1 MRPSLCLWA
10 VGALAISHVQAEY
23 TLNSTAAME
32 LPKCVTDCGLTVLP
46 KMNCTLGADC
56 YCARG
61 GPVAIALTACVMAA
75 CPSLREPIQ
84 GLKFQAD
91 GCHWPRDRDL
101 STAALT
107 VNVAL
112 FAFTTLFL
120 TARLASR
127 MPRWSGAGFSWDDGV
142 ASLCYVPIVGIC
154 VVGVNMYHYG
164 LGRDMWMVPTDS
176 ILAWSK
182 WFFAS
187 MPLYFVAAFC
197 TKLSLILL
205 YLRIWPDDTGTNR
218 IFRMGCKVIGLLLLL
233 TALISVLTLIFG
245 CNPISDAWRYANR
258 AGGKCI
264 DRVAAGYAFGGLN
277 VIFDL
282 IVILLPIPRMI
293 ALKVSMRQ
301 RIGVV
306 SCFLIGLVVT
316 VCSTVRLTHLYQLTN
331 VRDITMD
338 FYPFLMWSVVEVY
351 VSMICCC
358 MPAMAGLLKRC
369 VSHVANSSSIIS
381 SRNRIHSFDL
391 VRPEKSMNKGS
402 QYSEEYVGMG
412 SLPPVS
418 KRSMG

>member
-127 MPRWSGAGFSWDDGV
+127 MPRWSGAGFSWDDGRLLCRSKSGTV
-142 ASLCYVPIVGIC
+142 PLTGRVCRRCLAMLRTDCGHFCRRCQHVSL
-154 VVGVNMYHYG
+154 
-164 LGRDMWMVPTDS
+164 
-176 ILAWSK
+176 
-182 WFFAS
+182 
-187 MPLYFVAAFC
+187 
-197 TKLSLILL
+197 
-205 YLRIWPDDTGTNR
+205 
-218 IFRMGCKVIGLLLLL
+218 
-233 TALISVLTLIFG
+233 
-245 CNPISDAWRYANR
+245 
-258 AGGKCI
+258 
-264 DRVAAGYAFGGLN
+264 
-277 VIFDL
+277 
-282 IVILLPIPRMI
+282 
-293 ALKVSMRQ
+293 
-301 RIGVV
+301 
-306 SCFLIGLVVT
+306 
-316 VCSTVRLTHLYQLTN
+316 
-331 VRDITMD
+331 
-338 FYPFLMWSVVEVY
+338 
-351 VSMICCC
+351 
-358 MPAMAGLLKRC
+358 
-369 VSHVANSSSIIS
+369 
-381 SRNRIHSFDL
+381 
-391 VRPEKSMNKGS
+391 
-402 QYSEEYVGMG
+402 
-412 SLPPVS
+412 
-418 KRSMG
+418 RSG